1 MKNEK
6 IYFIVGLVSIFLFML
21 VAGYCWIYILVES
34 DENTKRIERS
44 KLERQRIEKLIA
56 DEHLVISEEKP
67 IINYIYQ
74 DP

>member
-6 IYFIVGLVSIFLFML
+6 TYFIIGLVSIFLFVL
-21 VAGYCWIYILVES
+21 VAGYCWIFIVVEA
-34 DENTKRIERS
+34 DENTKRMERS
-44 KLERQRIEKLIA
+44 KLERQKIEKLIA

>member
-6 IYFIVGLVSIFLFML
+6 TYFIIGLVSIFLFVL
-21 VAGYCWIYILVES
+21 VAGYCWIFIVVEA
-34 DENTKRIERS
+34 DENTKRMERS

-67 IINYIYQ
+67 IIYCIYQ